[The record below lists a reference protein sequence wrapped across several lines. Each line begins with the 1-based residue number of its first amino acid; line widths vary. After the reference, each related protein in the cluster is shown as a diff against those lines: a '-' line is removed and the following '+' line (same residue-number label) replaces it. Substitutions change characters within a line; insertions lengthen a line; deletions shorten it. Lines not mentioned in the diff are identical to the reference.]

1 MKNKLILAL
10 ILCPLFSFT
19 SFKLSSPFLK
29 AADNAGMFNDPV
41 YRILMVRKTIKEFIT
56 GKLIW
61 KGLECN
67 LPIVDDQ
74 SNSLHASLN
83 VIVKRPELIFG
94 ATFVIV
100 SPDHEHLF
108 DLVAPS
114 QQAAVSL
121 FIQDVKSKS
130 LINRYVDVDYHAVPT
145 GTYALHPITGNR
157 LPLFISDY
165 SLEGFDTRTTNSH
178 MAIPAHDIKDF
189 TFAHQHNLEI
199 KQVLT
204 SPDEGKAS
212 SPQIDKHSG
221 QLTSAYT
228 SEFEDSIVIN
238 SGFINGPI
246 VGAADK
252 IIASFS
258 QSKLGTAYSKNVLY
272 DLQSKLYSVSDL
284 QTIEAALQ
292 QEHKNLSQQ
301 QKDALSIAMIQVQS
315 DFLGLVEHFLASAKE
330 TKELMAELI
339 EESCTL
345 RKNNDCYLL
354 QWTRLK
360 TSQPERVVFKRDI
373 KTFNTFVKFC
383 TDLFDFLGDFA
394 ASCPKAL
401 ENLKNLRK

>member
-10 ILCPLFSFT
+10 ILCPLFS
-19 SFKLSSPFLK
+19 SASHKLSSPFLK
-29 AADNAGMFNDPV
+29 AADNAGMFNYPV
-41 YRILMVRKTIKEFIT
+41 YEMAQARKNIKEFIS
-56 GKLIW
+56 GKLLW

-67 LPIVDDQ
+67 LPVVDDQ
-74 SNSLHASLN
+74 SNSLHATLN
-83 VIVKRPELIFG
+83 VIVKRPEIIFG

-108 DLVAPS
+108 DLVSPS

-121 FIQDVKSKS
+121 FIQDSKSKS
-130 LINRYVDVDYHAVPT
+130 LINRYVEVDYHAVPT

-178 MAIPAHDIKDF
+178 LAIPAHDLKDF
-189 TFAHQHNLEI
+189 TFAHKHNLEI
-199 KQVLT
+199 KQVVT
-204 SPDEGKAS
+204 SPEEGKAS

-221 QLTSAYT
+221 QLTAAYT
-228 SEFEDSIVIN
+228 AEFSDSIIIN
-238 SGFINGPI
+238 SGFINGQLS
-246 VGAADK
+246 GAADK
-252 IIASFS
+252 IITSLS

-272 DLQSKLYSVSDL
+272 NLQSKLYSVSDL
-284 QTIEAALQ
+284 QTIEVALQ
-292 QEHKNLSQQ
+292 QGHKNLSQE

-330 TKELMAELI
+330 TKELISELI

-373 KTFNTFVKFC
+373 KTFNTFAKFC
-383 TDLFDFLGDFA
+383 TDLVDFLGDFMS
-394 ASCPKAL
+394 SCPKAL
-401 ENLKNLRK
+401 ENLRNLRK